1 LALVPLGIAT
11 SMAHHTQGHWAGYT
25 PAGAACADGPHPA
38 PESRPITTLTQVPAV
53 SPSAEKRAARSARRE
68 AALALRPSMSPTGP
82 APDRLRVAT
91 WNLNSLRARLPAVE
105 RFLDLT
111 QPDVLCLQ
119 ETKAAS
125 VSEEAAA
132 AFARHGY
139 KFAHVGTGPYNGV
152 AILARHPLED
162 VRGSSAL
169 DDEHLDR
176 EPRVLSCL
184 VRVPERLRVVSI
196 YAPHGRTVDHWHY
209 HYKLAFFDA
218 LIRQVERW
226 LDEGGHVVV
235 AGDLNVAATDSDVFH
250 PDAFIGSTHV
260 TLRERDALRRLLETG
275 LVDVDAARWGDR
287 ARRFTWWNHGIGY
300 SRNLGMR
307 LDVIATDRDLAHR
320 LDTTWIDH
328 TERGADRPSDHA
340 ALLADFDTLQPPSG

>member
-1 LALVPLGIAT
+1 MPGLAPALPGQVD
-11 SMAHHTQGHWAGYT
+11 GYPPPIPSQDT
-25 PAGAACADGPHPA
+25 TAAK
-38 PESRPITTLTQVPAV
+38 Q
-53 SPSAEKRAARSARRE
+53 AARLARRE
-68 AALALRPSMSPTGP
+68 AALAQRPSMSPTGA

-105 RFLDLT
+105 RFLQLG

-119 ETKAAS
+119 ETKAGS
-125 VSEEAAA
+125 VSEAAA
-132 AFARHGY
+132 TAFAQQGY
-139 KFAHVGTGPYNGV
+139 EVTHVGSGSYKGV
-152 AILARHPLED
+152 AVLSRHPLEE
-162 VRGSSAL
+162 VVAAGGF

-176 EPRVLSCL
+176 EPRL
-184 VRVPERLRVVSI
+184 VTAVVHAPARLRVVSV

-209 HYKLAFFDA
+209 EYKLAFIDA
-218 LIRQVERW
+218 LTRQVGEW
-226 LDEGGHVVV
+226 LREDGNLVV

-250 PDAFIGSTHV
+250 PDAFVGRTHV
-260 TLRERDALRRLLETG
+260 TLRERQALQELLQAG
-275 LVDVDAARWGDR
+275 LVDVDVARWGAR

-307 LDVIATDRDLAHR
+307 LDVIAVDPELAGR

-340 ALLADFDTLQPPSG
+340 ALLADFHLRSSGATSAETAAREGDRPGEPS

>member
-1 LALVPLGIAT
+1 MP
-11 SMAHHTQGHWAGYT
+11 S
-25 PAGAACADGPHPA
+25 
-38 PESRPITTLTQVPAV
+38 S
-53 SPSAEKRAARSARRE
+53 SAEKQAARLARRE

-82 APDRLRVAT
+82 APDCLRVAT

-105 RFLDLT
+105 RFLDLA

-125 VSEEAAA
+125 ISDAAAA
-132 AFARHGY
+132 AFAQHGY
-139 KFAHVGTGPYNGV
+139 EVTHVGSGSYNGV
-152 AILARHPLED
+152 AVLARHPLDD
-162 VRGSSAL
+162 VRGSGAL

-176 EPRVLSCL
+176 EPRIASCL
-184 VRVPERLRVVSI
+184 VRLPEPLRVVSV

-209 HYKLAFFDA
+209 EYKLAFFDA
-218 LIRQVERW
+218 LTRQVERW
-226 LDEGGHVVV
+226 LADEGHVVV

-250 PDAFIGSTHV
+250 PDAFVGSTHV
-260 TLRERDALRRLLETG
+260 TLREREALRRLLDTG
-275 LVDVDAARWGDR
+275 LVDVDVARWGER

-307 LDVIATDRDLAHR
+307 LDVIAVDRELAAR

-328 TERGADRPSDHA
+328 TERGAERPSDHA
-340 ALLADFDTLQPPSG
+340 ALLADFERG

>member
-1 LALVPLGIAT
+1 VP
-11 SMAHHTQGHWAGYT
+11 
-25 PAGAACADGPHPA
+25 PA
-38 PESRPITTLTQVPAV
+38 S
-53 SPSAEKRAARSARRE
+53 SSAEKRAARLARRE

-105 RFLDLT
+105 RFLDVAR
-111 QPDVLCLQ
+111 PDVVCLQ

-125 VSEEAAA
+125 LSDVAAA
-132 AFARHGY
+132 AFERHGY
-139 KFAHVGTGPYNGV
+139 GATHVGSGSYNGV

-162 VRGSSAL
+162 VRGSGTL

-176 EPRVLSCL
+176 EPRLVSCL
-184 VRVPERLRVVSI
+184 VRAPERLRVVSV
-196 YAPHGRTVDHWHY
+196 YAPHGRTVGHWHY
-209 HYKLAFFDA
+209 EYKLAFFDS
-218 LIRQVERW
+218 LVRHVERW
-226 LDEGGHVVV
+226 LDEAGNVVV

-260 TLRERDALRRLLETG
+260 TIREREALRRLLDAG
-275 LVDVDAARWGDR
+275 LVDVDVARWGER

-307 LDVIATDRDLAHR
+307 LDVIAADRGLAAR

-328 TERGADRPSDHA
+328 AERGAERPSDHA
-340 ALLADFDTLQPPSG
+340 ALLADFTREPG